1 MRKNILITG
10 GAGNIGGSLSRELV
24 RRGYFVTI
32 IDNLTTG
39 SLNKL
44 PLKKFKNWEFIKKDV
59 NNCNLNKIIKKKID
73 YIFHY
78 AAVVGVQRT
87 LQNPIQVLND
97 VKGLEN
103 IFKLCVKYKTKR
115 IFYASSSEI
124 YGEPVTIPQNEETTP
139 LNSRLPYAIVKNVG
153 EAFFKSFKKT
163 RNLNFTIFRFFNTYG
178 PLQSDQFVISK
189 FIKNA
194 LQNKNIIINGDGKQT
209 RTFLFVDDN
218 INITLSILEKSKFIN
233 NVVNIGN
240 DKEITIKEL
249 ALKIKKI
256 LKSKSKIIH
265 KSALLEGDM
274 RRRKPSIKKIKKI
287 YKNKFH
293 SLEKGIILTSKFI
306 R

>member
-1 MRKNILITG
+1 M
-10 GAGNIGGSLSRELV
+10 
-24 RRGYFVTI
+24 
-32 IDNLTTG
+32 
-39 SLNKL
+39 
-44 PLKKFKNWEFIKKDV
+44 
-59 NNCNLNKIIKKKID
+59 
-73 YIFHY
+73 
-78 AAVVGVQRT
+78 
-87 LQNPIQVLND
+87 
-97 VKGLEN
+97 
-103 IFKLCVKYKTKR
+103 
-115 IFYASSSEI
+115 
-124 YGEPVTIPQNEETTP
+124 
-139 LNSRLPYAIVKNVG
+139 PYAIVKNVG

>member
-39 SLNKL
+39 SLKKL
-44 PLKKFKNWEFIKKDV
+44 PLKKFKNWEFIKKDI

-78 AAVVGVQRT
+78 AAVVGVKRT
-87 LQNPIQVLND
+87 LKNPELVLRD
-97 VKGLEN
+97 IKGIEN
-103 IFKLCVKYKTKR
+103 ILNFASSRNVKR

-178 PLQSDQFVISK
+178 PLQSDQLVISK

-194 LQNKNIIINGDGKQT
+194 LQNKNITINGDGKQT

-218 INITLSILEKSKFIN
+218 INITLSILEKNKFIN

-240 DKEITIKEL
+240 DKEITINEL

-265 KSALLEGDM
+265 KAALLEGDM

-306 R
+306 